1 MRTVTSPEFRFYPN
15 PVDKLLI
22 IRSPHPLSVQVMDGY
37 GAIWFTQEVD
47 AGMQIINVSVLQK
60 GNYILKATDKSTN
73 TVISE
78 QLVKNN

>member
-1 MRTVTSPEFRFYPN
+1 MDEFFCSSAATGRI
-15 PVDKLLI
+15 PVG
-22 IRSPHPLSVQVMDGY
+22 SVGGFLVDLK
-37 GAIWFTQEVD
+37 GAVAVTQEVD

-78 QLVKNN
+78 QLVKNNLRFPGN